1 MGLDRL
7 IQLAAEGDVTAFEE
21 VYRTHYRRVYNK
33 CLRLTRNAFDAEDL
47 TQDVFIHLYRKLKT
61 FRGESAFTTWLHRL
75 TVNVVLMHFRR
86 TSVRPDQRV
95 NHDDSEQV
103 ETSMQVTGS
112 ESALIL
118 NRIYLDEALQQ
129 LAPGYRAVLLL
140 HDVEGYQHQQI
151 SEMLGCAV
159 GTSKSQL
166 HKARRKLRRLL
177 KRRATPQPRQSESRL
192 GLISIIGCFLP
203 QKGT

>member
-1 MGLDRL
+1 MT
-7 IQLAAEGDVTAFEE
+7 AYAEI
-21 VYRTHYRRVYNK
+21 YQTHYRRVYNK
-33 CLRLTRNAFDAEDL
+33 CLRLTRNAVEAEDL

-61 FRGESAFTTWLHRL
+61 FRGEAAFTTWLYRL

-86 TSVRPDQRV
+86 TSVRPDQRMD
-95 NHDDSEQV
+95 HDDSEQI
-103 ETSMQVTGS
+103 EISNRNPGA
-112 ESALIL
+112 EPALIL

-129 LAPGYRAVLLL
+129 LAPGYRAVLIL

-166 HKARRKLRRLL
+166 HKARRQLRRLL
-177 KRRATPQPRQSESRL
+177 KRRAAPQRRPTASQP
-192 GLISIIGCFLP
+192 GLISFTIEQTAG
-203 QKGT
+203 